1 MTPELSEW
9 IERAKGRG
17 LGAALRLALDVLEPL
32 GALGAQALWVAQP
45 VLGLWLPRQ
54 AVNELAEALESPG
67 GIERL
72 RALLDE

>member
-1 MTPELSEW
+1 MTSERPEW
-9 IERAKGRG
+9 IAQAKTRG
-17 LGAALRLALDVLEPL
+17 LTGALRMALDVLEPL

-54 AVNELAEALESPG
+54 AVRELAEALEAPG

-72 RALLDE
+72 RAFLDE

>member
-1 MTPELSEW
+1 MQ
-9 IERAKGRG
+9 AKARG
-17 LGAALRLALDVLEPL
+17 LSDTLRLALDVLEPL

-54 AVNELAEALESPG
+54 AVSELAEALESPD

-72 RALLDE
+72 RAFLDE

>member
-1 MTPELSEW
+1 M
-9 IERAKGRG
+9 
-17 LGAALRLALDVLEPL
+17 ALDVLEPL

-54 AVNELAEALESPG
+54 AVRELAEALEAPG

-72 RALLDE
+72 RAFLDE